1 MAAILIFMVILSIP
15 IFLASGA
22 SGDLSFTFNGFR
34 SGDLILDG
42 VAEITSNGVLKL
54 TNDVDQQIGHAF
66 YPNSV
71 SFKNQSTNSSVF
83 SFSATFVFAIKS
95 EYHDLAGHG
104 IAFVVSPSRGLP
116 GARPS
121 ESLGLFNE
129 SNNGNETN
137 HIFAIELDTIQNLD
151 LKDINRNHVGINING
166 LVSERAAPAGYWDD
180 GEFKN
185 LTLISGELMQVWVEY
200 DGIDKRIDVTMAPI
214 EIIHKPK
221 IPLLSFRRD
230 LSSVINEIMFV
241 GFSSSTGSIT
251 TAHYVLGWSFKING
265 EVPRLALSQLPE
277 LPPRS
282 GKKQRSKFLTV
293 GLPLICS
300 SVVLTTVLG
309 AVFLIHR
316 RRKFAEVL
324 EDWEL
329 EYGPQ
334 RFKYKDLYIATKG
347 FREKE
352 FLGFG
357 GFGRVYKG
365 VLPNSK
371 IEVAVKKI
379 SHESRQ
385 GMKEFVAEIVSVG
398 RLRHRNLVA
407 LLGYCRRRENLF
419 LVYEYMPNGS
429 LDTYL
434 HDWPEVTINWEQRF
448 EIIKGV
454 ASGLFYLHEQ
464 CEQVVIHRDVKA
476 SNVLLDAEFNGRLGD
491 FGLAKMHDRGADP
504 RTTHV
509 VGTLGYLAPEHI
521 RTGRATTRTDVYAFG
536 AFLLEVGCGRRP
548 IHQQDEAD
556 DFILMDWVFSC
567 WSNGDIL
574 RTADPKLGGNFDPSQ
589 LELVLKLGLLC
600 SHSSPAVRPTMRQ
613 VLQYLEAD
621 APLPELAT
629 LRWRLSG
636 NVFLN
641 LRRRNGGSIGDGDGL
656 DDFSMSYPVST
667 ERNVTSSSS
676 VAESVLSEGR

>member
-1 MAAILIFMVILSIP
+1 MAAIFFLILILLIFIS
-15 IFLASGA
+15 LASG
-22 SGDLSFTFNGFR
+22 DQSFIFNGFS

-42 VAEITSNGVLKL
+42 VAEVTSNGLLKL
-54 TNDVDQQIGHAF
+54 TNTYDQQIGHAF
-66 YPNSV
+66 YPNSI
-71 SFKNQSTNSSVF
+71 SFKSPSNNSSIS
-83 SFSATFVFAIKS
+83 SFSATFVFAINS
-95 EYHDLAGHG
+95 EYDDLGGHG
-104 IAFVVSPSRGLP
+104 IAFVVSPTRGLP

-121 ESLGLFNE
+121 ENLGLFNE
-129 SNNGNETN
+129 SNNGNEAN
-137 HIFAIELDTIQNLD
+137 HIFAVEIDTIQNLD
-151 LKDINRNHVGINING
+151 LKDINKNHVGINING
-166 LVSERAAPAGYWDD
+166 LVSERAERAGYWVD
-180 GEFKN
+180 GKFRN
-185 LTLISGELMQVWVEY
+185 LTLISGEPMQLWVEY
-200 DGIDKRIDVTMAPI
+200 DGFEKQINVTLSPI
-214 EIIHKPK
+214 EIRDKPK
-221 IPLLSFRRD
+221 IPLLSYRRD
-230 LSSVINEIMFV
+230 LSSVINDIMYI

-251 TAHYVLGWSFKING
+251 TLHYVLGWSFSVNG
-265 EVPRLALSQLPE
+265 EAQRLNLSQLPK
-277 LPPRS
+277 LPSRP
-282 GKKQRSKFLTV
+282 GKKQRRSKFLTV
-293 GLPLICS
+293 GLPLI
-300 SVVLTTVLG
+300 SVSLASMTVLG
-309 AVFLIHR
+309 VIYFIHR
-316 RRKFAEVL
+316 RRKFAEIL

-334 RFKYKDLYIATKG
+334 RFKYKDLYRATKG

-407 LLGYCRRRENLF
+407 LLGYCRRKGELF
-419 LVYEYMPNGS
+419 LVYDYMRNGS
-429 LDTYL
+429 LDSYL
-434 HDWPEVTINWEQRF
+434 HELPEITINWEQRF

-464 CEQVVIHRDVKA
+464 CEKVVIHRDVKA
-476 SNVLLDAEFNGRLGD
+476 SNVLLDDEFNGRLGD
-491 FGLAKMHDRGADP
+491 FGLAKMYERGADP

-536 AFLLEVGCGRRP
+536 AFLLEVACGRRP
-548 IHQQDEAD
+548 IHPQEDAD

-567 WSNGDIL
+567 WTNGQIL
-574 RTADPKLGGNFDPSQ
+574 RTADPKLGGNFEPSQ

-600 SHSSPAVRPTMRQ
+600 SHYSPAVRPTMHQ
-613 VLQYLEAD
+613 VLQYLQAD
-621 APLPELAT
+621 APLPDLAS

-636 NVFLN
+636 SGFFNF
-641 LRRRNGGSIGDGDGL
+641 RPRDGDGDSDGL
-656 DDFSMSYPVST
+656 DDITMSYPLST
-667 ERNVTSSSS
+667 GRNVTSSSS
-676 VAESVLSEGR
+676 VAESILSEGR